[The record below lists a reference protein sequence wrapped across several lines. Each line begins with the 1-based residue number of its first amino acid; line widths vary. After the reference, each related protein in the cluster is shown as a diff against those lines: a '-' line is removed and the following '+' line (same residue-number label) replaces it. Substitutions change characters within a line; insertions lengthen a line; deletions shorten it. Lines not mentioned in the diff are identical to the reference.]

1 MLNIK
6 DYLLEYERKVSN
18 ILIIWGIIL
27 AFITIFILIINYNFK
42 IIDYYQ
48 INGIIKGGSINILVP
63 IDRVNSIVDTDFVY
77 VNSKRYTYKVKEI
90 SNIINENNNFYQN
103 IILDINF
110 NDKIFIENN
119 IMEVKFII
127 NKETILK
134 YIYNL
139 IKGED

>member
-1 MLNIK
+1 MLSVK
-6 DYLLEYERKVSN
+6 DYLLQYERKVPN
-18 ILIIWGIIL
+18 ILVIWGIIL
-27 AFITIFILIINYNFK
+27 AFITIFILIINHYFK

-48 INGIIKGGSINILVP
+48 IKGIVKDNSINILVP
-63 IDRVNSIVDTDFVY
+63 IDRVNSIVDNDFVY

-103 IILDINF
+103 IILDINLI
-110 NDKIFIENN
+110 DKNFIENN

>member
-1 MLNIK
+1 MLSVK
-6 DYLLEYERKVSN
+6 DYLLQYERKVPN
-18 ILIIWGIIL
+18 ILVIWGIIL
-27 AFITIFILIINYNFK
+27 AFITIFILIINHYFK

-48 INGIIKGGSINILVP
+48 IKGIVKDNSINILVP
-63 IDRVNSIVDTDFVY
+63 IDRVNSIVDNDFVY
-77 VNSKRYTYKVKEI
+77 VNSKRYTYRVKEI
-90 SNIINENNNFYQN
+90 SNIINDNNNFYQN
-103 IILDINF
+103 IILDINLI
-110 NDKIFIENN
+110 DKNFIENN

>member
-6 DYLLEYERKVSN
+6 DYLLEYERKVPN